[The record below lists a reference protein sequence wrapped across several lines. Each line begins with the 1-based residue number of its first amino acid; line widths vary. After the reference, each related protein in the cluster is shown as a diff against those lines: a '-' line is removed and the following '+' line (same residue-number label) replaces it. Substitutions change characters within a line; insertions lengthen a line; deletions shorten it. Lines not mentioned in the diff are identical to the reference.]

1 MTQTTHEVRP
11 HDEARPRHESRLRV
25 IIADDDPLARRV
37 VRDVLQDA
45 GVVVIAEAATGR
57 ETIELARH
65 YRPDVVLMDVI
76 MPDIDG
82 LEATRHISEHVPQTS
97 VLILTASGDEETGLL
112 ALRSGAAGFL
122 AKDVDIAALPR
133 ALRAVKNGEAAIS
146 RQLTM
151 RLIERFRRTRTDG
164 AGLRPVRSILSGR
177 EWEVLDR
184 LCAGASTDDIANA
197 LVLSTETVRSHIKNV
212 LRKLQVSS
220 RADAIAVARE
230 MREAATE
237 VDFARD
243 AA

>member
-1 MTQTTHEVRP
+1 METKQ
-11 HDEARPRHESRLRV
+11 EARPPQDSPRLRI

-37 VRDVLQDA
+37 VRDALQSA
-45 GVVVIAEAATGR
+45 GVIVIAEAATGR
-57 ETIELARH
+57 ETVELSRH

-82 LEATRHISEHVPQTS
+82 LEATRLITQNVPETE
-97 VLILTASGDEETGLL
+97 VLILTASGDEDTGLL

-122 AKDVDIAALPR
+122 AKDVDIDALPR
-133 ALRAVKNGEAAIS
+133 ALQAVKDGEAAIS

-151 RLIERFRRTRTDG
+151 RLVERFRRTRTDG

-184 LCAGASTDDIANA
+184 LCAGASTDDIATA

-220 RADAIAVARE
+220 RAEAIAVARE
-230 MREAATE
+230 MREAASE
-237 VDFARD
+237 VDFALN